1 MSPDTA
7 TDETR
12 RLFRHWKRWLI
23 AGVVTVA
30 VLAVAGPYVYI
41 HYIEGPAPSRF
52 SLSKTSRSKSN
63 GAAVPLAGAWKIA
76 SGSQAG
82 YRIGEVLFPQKH
94 TLVGRTPADNGHRPD
109 GERCHDGRPR
119 HRDGRP
125 HEGQQRFRATRRA
138 VPGSDHG
145 DVAVPVHHVHADRS
159 AQPRGAPHRGQ
170 DPDG

>member
-82 YRIGEVLFPQKH
+82 YRIGEVLFGQNN
-94 TLVGRTPADNGHRPD
+94 TAVGRTTAVTGQMAIGATTVDRATVTVDLTKVSSDSGQ
-109 GERCHDGRPR
+109 
-119 HRDGRP
+119 RDGQFQGRIMETSQFP
-125 HEGQQRFRATRRA
+125 STTFTLTG
-138 VPGSDHG
+138 PLNL
-145 DVAVPVHHVHADRS
+145 
-159 AQPRGAPHRGQ
+159 GALPTAGKTLT
-170 DPDG
+170 